1 MDKLVERLVNA
12 VQNSPGGIA
21 MLETLESLKLCDGF
35 TLKTTLSRLSKS
47 GKLIRLK
54 RGVYSTNPIRDAFAA
69 AQRTYNG
76 YIGFSSALYIHGLI
90 AELPFAVTIVTV
102 NKSTSKVFGM
112 YEFRSVAL
120 KEKAIG
126 FEDINGLTVSTK
138 AKTLFDCIY
147 LEKYSVERDKLIN
160 AYRVARLNREELKE
174 FESYVN
180 RFIKAKRRSI
190 FDKIKKTI
198 IGKGGFYGT

>member
-1 MDKLVERLVNA
+1 MDKLVEKLVNA
-12 VQNSPGGIA
+12 VQNSPEGIA

-54 RGVYSTNPIRDAFAA
+54 RGVYSANPIRDAFAA
-69 AQRTYNG
+69 AQHTYNG
-76 YIGFSSALYIHGLI
+76 YIGFSSALYVHRLI
-90 AELPFAVTIVTV
+90 TELPFAVTVVTV
-102 NKSTSKVFGM
+102 NKSASTAFGM

-126 FEDINGLTVSTK
+126 FEDIGSLTVSTR

-147 LEKYSVERDKLIN
+147 LERYSVGRDKLIN
-160 AYRVARLNREELKE
+160 AYRAARLNREELKE

-180 RFIKAKRRSI
+180 RFIKAKRHSI
-190 FDKIKKTI
+190 FDKIKKAI
-198 IGKGGFYGT
+198 ISKGGI

>member
-12 VQNSPGGIA
+12 VQTSPGGIA

-54 RGVYSTNPIRDAFAA
+54 RGVYSANPIRDAFAA
-69 AQRTYNG
+69 AQSTYNG
-76 YIGFSSALYIHGLI
+76 YIGFSGALYVHRLVT
-90 AELPFAVTIVTV
+90 ELPFTITVVTI
-102 NKSTSKVFGM
+102 NKSASKAFGM

-147 LEKYSVERDKLIN
+147 LERYSVEMDKLIN
-160 AYRVARLNREELKE
+160 AYRTAALNREELKE
-174 FESYVN
+174 FESYVD

-190 FDKIKKTI
+190 FDKIRKEI
-198 IGKGGFYGT
+198 SSKGRIS